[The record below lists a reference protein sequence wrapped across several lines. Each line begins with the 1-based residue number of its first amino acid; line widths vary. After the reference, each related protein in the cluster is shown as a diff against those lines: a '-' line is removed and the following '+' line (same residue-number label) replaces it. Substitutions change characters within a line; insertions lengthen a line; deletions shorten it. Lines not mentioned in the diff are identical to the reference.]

1 MTKWPKVSLALFT
14 LNGGEGVRR
23 CLDSVRK
30 QVYPKD
36 KIEIIVIDNNSI
48 DNSVDIA
55 KKYTKKIVVNSR
67 DGYLNRAE
75 AMRMATGDF
84 VFMILEQDIE
94 LKSKYFLQ
102 KMISPLIEDKKLV
115 ASFTREYPKKDQPWV
130 TRFISYHPIQCDPL
144 FEYLTPSLESTIV
157 EKKQNYFICKFIEG
171 KTPPVT
177 HMFFR
182 VSALKK
188 SDVWNQKRDADHD
201 TVMKLIEYGYNLFA
215 YVPDAG
221 DYHYHAKNLKEL
233 IGKRIRNLNRH
244 YFIYHETAKY
254 KWVDVNNKQE
264 VIRMII
270 WILYANSLVLP
281 AIRGFIRFIKYKD
294 WALLLE
300 PVIVVCTTDVLLW
313 TFLRNKSG
321 REIIIDSLRSL
332 ISK

>member
-23 CLDSVRK
+23 CLESVAK

-157 EKKQNYFICKFIEG
+157 EKRQSYFICKFIEG
-171 KTPPVT
+171 KIPPVT

-188 SDVWNQKRDADHD
+188 SNVWKQKRDADHD
-201 TVMKLIEYGYNLFA
+201 TVIKLIKYGYNLFA

-221 DYHYHAKNLKEL
+221 DYHYHARNLKEL
-233 IGKRIRNLNRH
+233 LQKRIRNLNRH
-244 YFIYHETAKY
+244 YFIYRKTTGY

-264 VIRMII
+264 VIKMII

-281 AIRGFIRFIKYKD
+281 AIRGIIRFIKYKD

-300 PVIVVCTTDVLLW
+300 PVIAVCVTDVLLW

-321 REIIIDSLRSL
+321 REMITDSLRSL

>member
-1 MTKWPKVSLALFT
+1 MTNWPKVSLTMFT
-14 LNGGEGVRR
+14 LNGGKGVER
-23 CLDSVRK
+23 CLESVRK

-36 KIEIIVIDNNSI
+36 KIEIIVIDNNST
-48 DNSVDIA
+48 DDSVDIA
-55 KKYTKKIVVNSR
+55 KKYTNKIVVNSR

-94 LKSKYFLQ
+94 LRSKYFLQ
-102 KMISPLIEDKKLV
+102 KMVSPLIKDERLV
-115 ASFTREYPKKDQPWV
+115 ASFTRDYPRRDQPWV

-177 HMFFR
+177 HMLFR

-188 SDVWNQKRDADHD
+188 SGVWEQERDADHD
-201 TVMKLIEYGYNLFA
+201 TVIKLIKFGYNLFA

-233 IGKRIRNLNRH
+233 IRKRIRNLNRH
-244 YFIYHETAKY
+244 YFIYHETTQY
-254 KWVDVNNKQE
+254 KWVDINNKQE
-264 VIRMII
+264 VIKMII
-270 WILYANSLVLP
+270 WILYANSLIFP

-300 PVIVVCTTDVLLW
+300 PVIAVSVTDVLLW
-313 TFLRNKSG
+313 TFLRNKAG
-321 REIIIDSLRSL
+321 RKIITNSLRSL
-332 ISK
+332 ILK